1 MTAILRFGEKI
12 VLKHSHGGNMNQAQH
27 LPSQEKCAVEI
38 VVHISKDLGD
48 EQRNLV
54 VTALE
59 KTTGIIGAEFCQTR
73 KHLVLTQY
81 DKSVMSSHDVLK
93 SFNSLELDAR
103 LIGPI

>member
-12 VLKHSHGGNMNQAQH
+12 VLKHSHGGNMNQAQ
-27 LPSQEKCAVEI
+27 
-38 VVHISKDLGD
+38 
-48 EQRNLV
+48 NLV